1 MARPRKSVDQTSTVS
16 VSLRVDPAI
25 KYAIDL
31 AARIQKRTVTGVV
44 EWSVE
49 KALGEV
55 TMPIDFM
62 VEGDSGRPEL
72 PEPQSVIDAVKER
85 LWSPDEAIR
94 LVRLAFE
101 YPSLL
106 SFEESLIWESIRL
119 SPPFW
124 KFTPRVL
131 TDASPWKNA
140 RLVVISQYWETLVKR
155 VRDEGGIVQVSYED
169 VGLPTPLELE
179 ERKAQAIKD
188 SSGYLEEL
196 ALENDRLM
204 RENKAL
210 KYLTDNLKDFLM
222 KIDPQTAKLIEDL
235 PPKP

>member
-1 MARPRKSVDQTSTVS
+1 M
-16 VSLRVDPAI
+16 
-25 KYAIDL
+25 
-31 AARIQKRTVTGVV
+31 
-44 EWSVE
+44 
-49 KALGEV
+49 
-55 TMPIDFM
+55 
-62 VEGDSGRPEL
+62 
-72 PEPQSVIDAVKER
+72 
-85 LWSPDEAIR
+85 
-94 LVRLAFE
+94 
-101 YPSLL
+101 
-106 SFEESLIWESIRL
+106 
-119 SPPFW
+119 
-124 KFTPRVL
+124 
-131 TDASPWKNA
+131 
-140 RLVVISQYWETLVKR
+140 
-155 VRDEGGIVQVSYED
+155 GGIVQVSYED

>member
-16 VSLRVDPAI
+16 VSLRVAPAI

-106 SFEESLIWESIRL
+106 SFEESLIWAE
-119 SPPFW
+119 
-124 KFTPRVL
+124 
-131 TDASPWKNA
+131 
-140 RLVVISQYWETLVKR
+140 
-155 VRDEGGIVQVSYED
+155 
-169 VGLPTPLELE
+169 
-179 ERKAQAIKD
+179 
-188 SSGYLEEL
+188 
-196 ALENDRLM
+196 
-204 RENKAL
+204 
-210 KYLTDNLKDFLM
+210 
-222 KIDPQTAKLIEDL
+222 
-235 PPKP
+235 